1 MMDRDQYNAFKTCM
15 EIYRLFSVAHG
26 GRYGRDR
33 EMRQWANSEDG
44 QATLTE
50 HGIDWEFKSEA
61 EIAEYEAAQD
71 IADEEHERTDP
82 RRVMINALIGIIEA
96 SSKEQRKVLARA
108 IDGWKQ
114 SIGGDYLAWGANDR
128 KFDNAAEMW
137 LEMFVGVQDACR
149 PAVTDLAAYGK
160 KFNPFRLV
168 DRGPPDGGQ
177 T

>member
-44 QATLTE
+44 QTTLTE

-61 EIAEYEAAQD
+61 EIAEYEVAQD
-71 IADEEHERTDP
+71 IEDEEHERTDP
-82 RRVMINALIGIIEA
+82 FRIMINTLNGIID
-96 SSKEQRKVLARA
+96 SSSREQRRA
-108 IDGWKQ
+108 FRRAFQGWEK
-114 SIGGDYLAWGANDR
+114 SMGGSFSKINDLDE
-128 KFDNAAEMW
+128 FALHMY
-137 LEMFVGVQDACR
+137 FVIEGVRENEAI
-149 PAVTDLAAYGK
+149 DLAAYGK

-168 DRGPPDGGQ
+168 DREKPDGGQ